1 MTPYQL
7 FHIPLTKFEE
17 YYSSLAIPNSDK
29 YFNALDLNGL
39 EDAWSG
45 LERRVQK
52 KSSLGIDAVLVEPD
66 LFGMTCIKFCRQG
79 VLWVKVGLTGR
90 VVSKIATMSGLFNWP
105 DRSKCLCEFLNS
117 EKCQLKN
124 FLN

>member
-7 FHIPLTKFEE
+7 FHIPLTKFEK
-17 YYSSLAIPNSDK
+17 YYSSLTIPNPDK

-39 EDAWSG
+39 EDVWN
-45 LERRVQK
+45 ERRVQK
-52 KSSLGIDAVLVEPD
+52 KSSLGIDLVLVEPN
-66 LFGMTCIKFCRQG
+66 LFGVTHIKFCRQG
-79 VLWVKVGLTGR
+79 VLWVRVGLMGC
-90 VVSKIATMSGLFNWP
+90 VVSEIATMSGLFNWP